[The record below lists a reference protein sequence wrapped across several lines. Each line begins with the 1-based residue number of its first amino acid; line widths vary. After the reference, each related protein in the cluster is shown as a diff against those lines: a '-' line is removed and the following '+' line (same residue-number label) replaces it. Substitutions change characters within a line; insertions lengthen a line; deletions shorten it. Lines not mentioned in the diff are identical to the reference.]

1 MRSPVGFAFILMLLL
16 PIMVFIPDLIVYG
29 TWNYKANAVV
39 EQVTKEA
46 EMVGG
51 ITPEVESRMQQS
63 LKEYGLEGKG
73 FTATYDRT
81 GLVEH
86 RGRFVVELKGK
97 YTFKGFNIMGSK
109 IGHFSLPITSIDSG
123 MSEVWIR

>member
-1 MRSPVGFAFILMLLL
+1 MRATVGVAFSLLL
-16 PIMVFIPDLIVYG
+16 LIPIIVFIPDLIVYG

-51 ITPEVESRMQQS
+51 ITPEVESRMQKS
-63 LKEYGLEGKG
+63 LKDFGLENKG
-73 FTATYDRT
+73 FKATYDRT
-81 GLVEH
+81 GQVEH
-86 RGRFVVELKGK
+86 RGRFTVTLKGE
-97 YTFKGFNIMGSK
+97 YTFKGFNLMGTG
-109 IGHFSLPITSIDSG
+109 IGYFSLPVTSIDSG